1 VSARVPALWLCADL
15 DHPAAG
21 ELVARVAAVLSV
33 TPACVWLR
41 GGAARAREVLS
52 TARALRDVTRGAGR
66 ALVVGDRLDIAALS
80 AADGVHLP
88 GRGVSPEDARR
99 LTKGWL
105 SAAVHDAAEVD
116 AARGRVE
123 VMVLS
128 PFGVVTGKGE
138 PLGAEGFAALRRRAG
153 DCAVIALGGVAGPAE
168 VRAALGAGADGVA
181 VRRAL
186 LNADDPARACAA
198 LAEALARRG
207 D

>member
-1 VSARVPALWLCADL
+1 MSARVPALWLCADL
-15 DHPAAG
+15 DHPAAH
-21 ELVARVAAVLSV
+21 ELVARVTAVVAA

-41 GGAARAREVLS
+41 GRGAGARAVLA
-52 TARALRDVTRGAGR
+52 TARALRAVTRGEGS
-66 ALVVGDRLDIAALS
+66 ALVVGDRLDVAALCE
-80 AADGVHLP
+80 ADGVHLP
-88 GRGVSPEDARR
+88 GRGVSPEDARA

-105 SAAVHDAAEVD
+105 SAAIHDAAEVD
-116 AARGRVE
+116 AARGRVD

-128 PFGVVTGKGE
+128 PFGAVAGKGSA
-138 PLGAEGFAALRRRAG
+138 LGAEGFAALRRRAG
-153 DCAVIALGGVAGPAE
+153 DCAVIALGGVTGPAE

-186 LNADDPARACAA
+186 LDAGDPARACAA